1 MLAPCCLPMPP
12 RVGSRCLV
20 VLGQSSPVCSWTEVV
35 RRGGRTAKSGKA
47 LGPPTGRRCQ
57 SGPGAWLRPGLH
69 CTAEEPGR
77 QAGIHTPYG
86 LSPFA
91 FHRKVR
97 RRRASFNSRL
107 QEGLYC
113 RGKEGGRAAPVA
125 GGSRVTDGGEA
136 IARGGACPSGA
147 QTKPAWTPR
156 VPRARA
162 RAGEGA
168 GREGRAALAEACSAR
183 AALGARPRLLREA
196 TFACAWSEFQSC
208 RLIPCIG
215 YFFGLLRAGQRG
227 GTKTDRFLPLQLPS
241 WSW

>member
-91 FHRKVR
+91 FHRK
-97 RRRASFNSRL
+97 
-107 QEGLYC
+107 
-113 RGKEGGRAAPVA
+113 
-125 GGSRVTDGGEA
+125 
-136 IARGGACPSGA
+136 
-147 QTKPAWTPR
+147 
-156 VPRARA
+156 
-162 RAGEGA
+162 
-168 GREGRAALAEACSAR
+168 
-183 AALGARPRLLREA
+183 
-196 TFACAWSEFQSC
+196 
-208 RLIPCIG
+208 
-215 YFFGLLRAGQRG
+215 
-227 GTKTDRFLPLQLPS
+227 LPS